1 MSKEGVDVGGML
13 EYHAE
18 DGVKPDD
25 QLIDTNHGSGENLGK
40 ENGLH
45 GHPYT
50 SDSKEHLVQMV
61 VELNF
66 QNEYL
71 KSQFE
76 DMKNLHSESG
86 GFRQQKVT
94 IEQDGGGFEDVKEL
108 RAKIEALSREL
119 SEEKQTRGAAEE
131 ALKHLRA
138 VYSEADAKAQELSAK
153 LAEAQQ
159 KMDQKI
165 KEHDEKYSELDS
177 KFNRLHKRAKQR
189 IQEVQ
194 KIKTGLG
201 VPKVEILDWKDLVHL
216 ITFLVSY

>member
-1 MSKEGVDVGGML
+1 MTTNSETMSKEGVDVGGML

-18 DGVKPDD
+18 DGVKPDE

-76 DMKNLHSESG
+76 DMKNLHSESSG
-86 GFRQQKVT
+86 SRQQKVA

-138 VYSEADAKAQELSAK
+138 VYSEADAKAQDLSAK
-153 LAEAQQ
+153 LAEGQLSR
-159 KMDQKI
+159 I
-165 KEHDEKYSELDS
+165 SLLSFGSCLDALS
-177 KFNRLHKRAKQR
+177 FR
-189 IQEVQ
+189 I
-194 KIKTGLG
+194 IM
-201 VPKVEILDWKDLVHL
+201 
-216 ITFLVSY
+216 ITFNFQLHNLPIVTP